1 MGKEEAEL
9 LEYVCVLTNDFLV
22 LGDGKSVLQYIISF
36 MFFVSLFFSI
46 LWKNVDSFSVES
58 VTEVLVLKIVRAFF
72 EADTIRN
79 SSLIVLGHFCLFH
92 RLTAFPFLK
101 YPVSVLRHVICRYEE
116 LIYKPLKKLYWIIRL
131 WAD

>member
-1 MGKEEAEL
+1 MSKEEAEL

-58 VTEVLVLKIVRAFF
+58 VTEVLVLKIVR
-72 EADTIRN
+72 E
-79 SSLIVLGHFCLFH
+79 LF
-92 RLTAFPFLK
+92 
-101 YPVSVLRHVICRYEE
+101 LRQT
-116 LIYKPLKKLYWIIRL
+116 P
-131 WAD
+131 

>member
-1 MGKEEAEL
+1 MGKEEDEL

-58 VTEVLVLKIVRAFF
+58 VTEVLVLKIVR
-72 EADTIRN
+72 E
-79 SSLIVLGHFCLFH
+79 LF
-92 RLTAFPFLK
+92 
-101 YPVSVLRHVICRYEE
+101 LRQT
-116 LIYKPLKKLYWIIRL
+116 P
-131 WAD
+131 

>member
-1 MGKEEAEL
+1 MGKKEAEL

-58 VTEVLVLKIVRAFF
+58 VTEVLVLKIVR
-72 EADTIRN
+72 E
-79 SSLIVLGHFCLFH
+79 LF
-92 RLTAFPFLK
+92 
-101 YPVSVLRHVICRYEE
+101 LRQT
-116 LIYKPLKKLYWIIRL
+116 P
-131 WAD
+131 

>member
-22 LGDGKSVLQYIISF
+22 LGDGKSVLQYVISF

-58 VTEVLVLKIVRAFF
+58 VTEVLVLKIVR
-72 EADTIRN
+72 E
-79 SSLIVLGHFCLFH
+79 LF
-92 RLTAFPFLK
+92 
-101 YPVSVLRHVICRYEE
+101 LRQT
-116 LIYKPLKKLYWIIRL
+116 P
-131 WAD
+131 